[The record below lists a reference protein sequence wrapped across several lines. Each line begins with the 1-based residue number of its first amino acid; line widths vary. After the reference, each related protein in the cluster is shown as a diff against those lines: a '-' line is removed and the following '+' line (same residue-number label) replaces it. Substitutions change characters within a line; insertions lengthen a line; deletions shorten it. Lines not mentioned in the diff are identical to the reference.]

1 MEGNIRNLYS
11 LNFFSWCSNQAPT
24 SWMFPKS
31 SNADVFESSILARN
45 LICILWIL
53 LSISPSGDSANI
65 FWLLCSFSSLFSF
78 FFYLFF
84 IIFITSEKGQ
94 SKSKSVAFTVCK
106 IFKVKW
112 RQKKMR
118 AFSSLGG
125 LWFTTEFKEL
135 FGFGISATKFIIH
148 TRTHTYVC
156 VRLPFCLTVHR
167 TSMCAK

>member
-1 MEGNIRNLYS
+1 MYFVDSAVNKPFWGQCQYILTS
-11 LNFFSWCSNQAPT
+11 VLFFFS
-24 SWMFPKS
+24 
-31 SNADVFESSILARN
+31 VF
-45 LICILWIL
+45 
-53 LSISPSGDSANI
+53 
-65 FWLLCSFSSLFSF
+65 F

-125 LWFTTEFKEL
+125 L
-135 FGFGISATKFIIH
+135 
-148 TRTHTYVC
+148 
-156 VRLPFCLTVHR
+156 
-167 TSMCAK
+167 